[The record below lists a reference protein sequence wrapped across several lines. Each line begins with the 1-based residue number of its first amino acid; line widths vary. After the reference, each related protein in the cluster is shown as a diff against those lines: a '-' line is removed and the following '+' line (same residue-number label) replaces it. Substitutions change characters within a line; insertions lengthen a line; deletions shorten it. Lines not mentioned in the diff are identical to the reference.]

1 MKITKLLFVFAIIG
15 LIAVSCKETKKEDVT
30 DESAV
35 EMTEEGTEV
44 TDMEATD
51 DSSAESTDATP
62 AASEG
67 NATPATSESDVAE
80 ESAKDAQE
88 GVEAASKDVEEAAV
102 EGVTVLSEE
111 MADTPVIYPGCAEG
125 SVEEI
130 RACSKKEFIAFITKE
145 FDKDM
150 ANELTMGNHEI
161 KSVVHIDEAGKCS
174 VLRVTAPNPQLKRE
188 MERVIGLLPQMTAA
202 TKKGEPV
209 SVSFILPVNFKVD
222 KL

>member
-15 LIAVSCKETKKEDVT
+15 LIAVSCKETKKEDVV

-35 EMTEEGTEV
+35 EMTEEGSEAS
-44 TDMEATD
+44 DMEATD
-51 DSSAESTDATP
+51 ESGSESTDAGATTT
-62 AASEG
+62 EG
-67 NATPATSESDVAE
+67 TDVAE
-80 ESAKDAQE
+80 ESSKEAQE
-88 GVEAASKDVEEAAV
+88 GVEAASKDVEEVAV
-102 EGVTVLSEE
+102 EGVEILSEE
-111 MADTPVIYPGCAEG
+111 MADTPVIYPGCGEG

-130 RACSKKEFIAFITKE
+130 RACSKKEFIAFLKKE
-145 FDKDM
+145 FDKDL
-150 ANELTMGNHEI
+150 ANELTMGDHEI
-161 KSVVHIDEAGKCS
+161 KSVVHIDESGKCS

-202 TKKGEPV
+202 TKKGEAV

>member
-15 LIAVSCKETKKEDVT
+15 LIAVSCKETKKEDVV

-35 EMTEEGTEV
+35 EMTEEGSEA

-67 NATPATSESDVAE
+67 DVAE
-80 ESAKDAQE
+80 ESAKEAQE
-88 GVEAASKDVEEAAV
+88 GVEAASKDVEEVDV

-130 RACSKKEFIAFITKE
+130 RACSKKEFIAFLKKE
-145 FDKDM
+145 FDKDL
-150 ANELTMGNHEI
+150 ANELSMGNHEI
-161 KSVVHIDEAGKCS
+161 RSVVHIDESGKCS

-188 MERVIGLLPQMTAA
+188 VERVIGKLPQMTAA
-202 TKKGEPV
+202 TKNGKPV
-209 SVSFILPVNFKVD
+209 SVTFILPVNFKVD

>member
-35 EMTEEGTEV
+35 EMTEEGSEGTEA

-51 DSSAESTDATP
+51 DSSSESTDAGTTTT
-62 AASEG
+62 EG
-67 NATPATSESDVAE
+67 DVAE
-80 ESAKDAQE
+80 ESPKEAQE
-88 GVEAASKDVEEAAV
+88 GVEAASVDVEEVPV
-102 EGVTVLSEE
+102 EGVEILSEE

-130 RACSKKEFIAFITKE
+130 RACSKKEFIAFLKKE
-145 FDKDM
+145 FDKDL

-161 KSVVHIDEAGKCS
+161 KSVVHIDESGKCS

-202 TKKGEPV
+202 TKKGESV

>member
-1 MKITKLLFVFAIIG
+1 MKIIKLLFVFAIIG
-15 LIAVSCKETKKEDVT
+15 LIAVSCKETKKEDVV

-35 EMTEEGTEV
+35 EMTEEGSEASE
-44 TDMEATD
+44 MEATE
-51 DSSAESTDATP
+51 DSGSESTDAGTTTT
-62 AASEG
+62 EG
-67 NATPATSESDVAE
+67 DAAE
-80 ESAKDAQE
+80 ESPKEAQE
-88 GVEAASKDVEEAAV
+88 GVEAASKDVEEVPV
-102 EGVTVLSEE
+102 EGVEILSEE
-111 MADTPVIYPGCAEG
+111 MADTPVIYPGCGEG

-130 RACSKKEFIAFITKE
+130 RACSKKEFIAFITKK
-145 FDKDM
+145 FDKDL

-161 KSVVHIDEAGKCS
+161 KSVVHIDESGKCS

-202 TKKGEPV
+202 TKEGEAV